1 MYYMTIKRDSETG
14 YWDPCKSQTL
24 AGAKREA
31 TRKLGPG
38 FTDAILVIA
47 SGDGIHQD
55 RQVLATKS
63 SGCWND
69 PS

>member
-1 MYYMTIKRDSETG
+1 MYYMTSIRSQEDNSWE
-14 YWDPCKSQTL
+14 PCAAKTL
-24 AGAKREA
+24 RGAKREA
-31 TRKLGPG
+31 TRECGGG
-38 FTDAILVIA
+38 FIDAILVIA
-47 SGDGIHQD
+47 SGDGIHEE